1 MDTADSAGYPATQ
14 GFADCLGIVDSVVYL
29 VIRGSVAFLDI
40 ADFLGRQ

>member
-1 MDTADSAGYPATQ
+1 MDCPVTL
-14 GFADCLGIVDSVVYL
+14 GFVAFRDTVDSVVYL